1 MFKSS
6 FSKYLTAFVLII
18 LISFLML
25 SGIIASMIRSHVSE
39 DKREKLELCCEVIES
54 HFIKE
59 GIVDFGTNIN
69 SGVASY
75 IVTLLP
81 IVNLDYDFDVL
92 ITDTSGRVLLS
103 TVKKD
108 EDNNDLPATGGNL
121 GIVDITGDKIPRL
134 EGDGGVH
141 YFDYEGRLEGITEGN
156 SIVYGKEIK
165 ISASGGAPTTCG
177 YVFALSSTESG
188 DRLVS
193 VTRRALVN
201 SIVWVLLAAV
211 IATYF
216 ITERIIYPLRI
227 MTRAAKRFGKGDF
240 SERVSV
246 HGKDEVAELG
256 AAFNSMAESLEN
268 LEKMRNSFLASV
280 SHDLRTPMT
289 TISGFIDGIN
299 SGAIPPEKHE
309 YYLGVISSEVHRL
322 SRLVSLLLDVSRLE
336 SGDRKFNFTDF
347 DVAELSR
354 LILISLEQK
363 IDEKRLD
370 VSFEAEEDVMCANGD
385 KDAVHQVV
393 YNLCHNAI
401 KFSREGGK
409 FEISISHTD
418 DKKVKISIFDEGQS
432 ISEED
437 LPRVFDRFYKSD
449 KSRGLDKSGVGLGLY
464 ISKTIVEAHG
474 ESIFAICRDGGVE
487 FTFYLPEGNAKH
499 LPRG

>member
-25 SGIIASMIRSHVSE
+25 SGIIASMIRSHVTD

-81 IVNLDYDFDVL
+81 IVNLDYDFDIL
-92 ITDTSGRVLLS
+92 ITDTNGKVLLS
-103 TVKKD
+103 TVEKD
-108 EDNNDLPATGGNL
+108 ADNLPATGGNL
-121 GIVDITGDKIPRL
+121 GNVDITGEEIPRL
-134 EGDGGVH
+134 DTGLGTH
-141 YFDYEGRLEGITEGN
+141 YFDYEGELEGITDGK
-156 SIVYGKEIK
+156 SLVYGKEIK
-165 ISASGGAPTTCG
+165 ISVSGGTPTTCG
-177 YVFALSSTESG
+177 YVFALSSTDRE
-188 DRLVS
+188 DRLVN

-309 YYLGVISSEVHRL
+309 YYLGIISSEVHRL

-354 LILISLEQK
+354 LFLISLEQK
-363 IDEKRLD
+363 IDEKHLD
-370 VSFEAEEDVMCANGD
+370 VAFNSEEDVMCAHAD
-385 KDAVHQVV
+385 RDSVHQVV

-401 KFSREGGK
+401 KFSRDGGR

-418 DKKVKISIFDEGQS
+418 DKKIKISVFDEGQS
-432 ISEED
+432 IDKED
-437 LPRVFDRFYKSD
+437 LPHIFDRFYKSD

-474 ESIFAICRDGGVE
+474 ESISAVCRDGGVE
-487 FTFYLPEGNAKH
+487 FTFHLPAGNAKH
-499 LPRG
+499 LQRG